1 MHKIALVLAIAAVA
15 EGAVTLHLV
24 RQLQL
29 ERENGQ
35 TLQAR
40 VTQLEQAAPQRQAG
54 ATFVAVPQPTVS
66 PFTVGAQTGQ
76 ARTGPAKP
84 APAAAS
90 GTFMVN
96 TFAAGAVAPP
106 FDRAQM
112 REQMNASMERQR
124 ALLRDPEYREAM
136 IAQQK
141 LNLTRSNP
149 TVAKDLDLTPEQV
162 ERLFGTLAEQALR
175 MTETSD
181 AVIWDE
187 QSSSD
192 PAKLQAAQRKAT
204 EQYNANEAELRT
216 ALGETKYREWQEY
229 QSTAPARWQSTQLR
243 TSLAN
248 AGVPLDPTLAKPLLK
263 VFQEQQKL
271 EQQRLQQQVAT
282 QANAKG
288 ASQGFIT
295 SASSVNVVGLM
306 TNSVESLA
314 QTQRRQREALA
325 RVLTPEQLKVVEDEQ
340 NGDLQMQRLQQ
351 RMMEAQ
357 QAAGSFEQVQGAD
370 GVTYVEPG
378 VTVALPVSD

>member
-24 RQLQL
+24 HQLQL
-29 ERENGQ
+29 ERENAQ
-35 TLQAR
+35 SLQAR

-54 ATFVAVPQPTVS
+54 ATFIAVPQPTVS
-66 PFTVGAQTGQ
+66 PFTVGAQTGP
-76 ARTGPAKP
+76 AKTGPAKP
-84 APAAAS
+84 APVAGS
-90 GTFMVN
+90 TFMVN
-96 TFAAGAVAPP
+96 TFAPGSVAPP

-124 ALLRDPEYREAM
+124 ALLREPEYREAM

-141 LNLTRSNP
+141 MMLTRSNP
-149 TVAKDLDLTPEQV
+149 TVAKDLDLTPEQL

-175 MTETSD
+175 MTETAD
-181 AVIWDE
+181 TVIWDE
-187 QSSSD
+187 QSASD
-192 PAKLQAAQRKAT
+192 PAKLQAAQRQAT
-204 EQYNANEAELRT
+204 QQYNANEAELKT
-216 ALGETKYREWQEY
+216 VLGEAKYREWQEY
-229 QSTAPARWQSTQLR
+229 QTQAPSRWQSTQLR

-248 AGVPLDPTLAKPLLK
+248 AGVPLDPSLAKPLMK
-263 VFQEQQKL
+263 VLQEQQKL
-271 EQQRLQQQVAT
+271 EQQRLEQHVAT
-282 QANAKG
+282 QAKTG
-288 ASQGFIT
+288 QMGFIT
-295 SASSVNVVGLM
+295 AASGMNVVSLM

-357 QAAGSFEQVQGAD
+357 QAAGGAD
-370 GVTYVEPG
+370 PALGVATSVGFIEQG
-378 VTVALPVSD
+378 VSVAQPVPD

>member
-24 RQLQL
+24 HQLQL
-29 ERENGQ
+29 ERENAQ

-54 ATFVAVPQPTVS
+54 ATFIAVPQPNVS
-66 PFTVGAQTGQ
+66 PFTVGAQPGP

-84 APAAAS
+84 APVAGS
-90 GTFMVN
+90 TFMVN
-96 TFAAGAVAPP
+96 TFAASAVAPP

-124 ALLRDPEYREAM
+124 ALLLEPEYREAM

-141 LNLTRSNP
+141 MMLTRSNP
-149 TVAKDLDLTPEQV
+149 TVAKDLDLTPEQL

-175 MTETSD
+175 MTETAD
-181 AVIWDE
+181 TVIWDE
-187 QSSSD
+187 QSASD

-204 EQYNANEAELRT
+204 QQYNANEAELKT
-216 ALGETKYREWQEY
+216 VLGEAKYSEWQEY
-229 QSTAPARWQSTQLR
+229 QTQAPSRWQSTQLR

-248 AGVPLDPTLAKPLLK
+248 AGVPLDPSLARPLMK
-263 VFQEQQKL
+263 VLQEQQKL
-271 EQQRLQQQVAT
+271 EQQRLEQHVAT
-282 QANAKG
+282 QAKTG
-288 ASQGFIT
+288 QMGFIT
-295 SASSVNVVGLM
+295 AASGMNVVSLM

-357 QAAGSFEQVQGAD
+357 QAAGGAD
-370 GVTYVEPG
+370 PALGVATSVGFIEQG
-378 VTVALPVSD
+378 VSVAQPVPD

>member
-66 PFTVGAQTGQ
+66 PFTVVAQTGPNQ
-76 ARTGPAKP
+76 TGPAKP
-84 APAAAS
+84 APAAGS
-90 GTFMVN
+90 TFTVN
-96 TFAAGAVAPP
+96 TFAAGAAAPP

-112 REQMNASMERQR
+112 REQMNASLERQR
-124 ALLRDPEYREAM
+124 ALLSNPEYREAM

-141 LNLTRSNP
+141 VMLTRSNP

-162 ERLFGTLAEQALR
+162 ERLFGTLAEQSLR

-187 QSSSD
+187 QSSTD

-204 EQYNANEAELRT
+204 EQYNANEAELKT
-216 ALGETKYREWQEY
+216 ALGEPKYREWQEY
-229 QSTAPARWQSTQLR
+229 QNTAPARWQSTQLR

-248 AGVPLDPTLAKPLLK
+248 AGVPLDPSLAKPLMK

-282 QANAKG
+282 HAKG

-295 SASSVNVVGLM
+295 SASGVNVVGLM

-325 RVLTPEQLKVVEDEQ
+325 RVLTPEQLKIVEDEHSSE
-340 NGDLQMQRLQQ
+340 LQMQRLQM

-370 GVTYVEPG
+370 GVTYFEPG